1 MALPIFDLFLILR
14 QRTATTAEAPHTITP
29 HGTRNPI
36 VLPHPCM
43 LYGGQDEIAAA
54 EDRKGRAR
62 AVECLVAQHVSGIFP
77 VRPLCQSVLCF
88 SVEDTRA
95 EEAGATCAN
104 VGAVAEAVFPGAA
117 FYLLDWVWGL
127 TRVVVVVVGVGAR
140 GCSWWVRCES
150 CIVLGVT
157 RGFRSKWILVRC
169 DAHAFERFMSGGKI
183 RFVRKR
189 ARTRWHGRGA
199 PVCLRLW
206 NLVDGCHAPL
216 RLRVRGL
223 VDGRCICIGCKLR

>member
-1 MALPIFDLFLILR
+1 MILPIFDLLLILR
-14 QRTATTAEAPHTITP
+14 QRTATAAEAPHTITP

-54 EDRKGRAR
+54 EDRKDGTRAIER
-62 AVECLVAQHVSGIFP
+62 LVAQHVGGIFP

-88 SVEDTRA
+88 SIEDARA

-104 VGAVAEAVFPGAA
+104 VGAVAEAVFPGPA
-117 FYLLDWVWGL
+117 FYLLDWVWDL
-127 TRVVVVVVGVGAR
+127 TRVVVAVGVGAR
-140 GCSWWVRCES
+140 GRSWWVRCES
-150 CIVLGVT
+150 CIVVGVT
-157 RGFRSKWILVRC
+157 WGFGSKWILVRRNVP
-169 DAHAFERFMSGGKI
+169 ASERFVSGGKI
-183 RFVRKR
+183 RFVRKW
-189 ARTRWHGRGA
+189 AGTRWHGRGA
-199 PVCLRLW
+199 PLGLQLW